1 MANLLAT
8 KLYFP
13 SIPPKR
19 IGRPHL
25 IQRLNEGLQAGRQIT
40 LVSAPAG
47 FGKTTCISEWLN
59 TVDFPVTWLS
69 LDPSD
74 DDPGQFFTYL
84 TAALQKVD
92 KEFLIGITGIITAGT
107 QPTTL
112 TGWFTPLQNNWL
124 VVLYKLNAG
133 FSGVQP
139 NLLNVLNL
147 LDIVIMILFGTMSL
161 ALYIALRQTNKI
173 WSAVAASLPFL
184 GILVF
189 LVTSTAGRSGLLIGG
204 LIFSAAM
211 LRSHVFSKVGASMGI
226 VASVLLFFAGDLGT
240 AIFSASMIIAVLM
253 GIGYVLWM
261 IWFLLIA
268 RQLLQLGQVRLE
280 KKQ

>member
-133 FSGVQP
+133 FSGVQQ

-161 ALYIALRQTNKI
+161 ALYIELRQTNKI
-173 WSAVAASLPFL
+173 WSAVVASLPFL

-189 LVTSTAGRSGLLIGG
+189 LVTSTAGRSGL
-204 LIFSAAM
+204 
-211 LRSHVFSKVGASMGI
+211 
-226 VASVLLFFAGDLGT
+226 
-240 AIFSASMIIAVLM
+240 
-253 GIGYVLWM
+253 
-261 IWFLLIA
+261 
-268 RQLLQLGQVRLE
+268 
-280 KKQ
+280 